1 MVARP
6 SPTSAPNSPR
16 RTKDCIRAACSDPG
30 GGQSPDAGRVQS
42 ASSVQARGS
51 CPSFPGNQRGS
62 VSDELE
68 QLYQST
74 YTAVVRFLY
83 RKVWDAERAEDLAQE
98 VFVRALAHRPEK
110 PRAWVFAV
118 AANLARD
125 EARAAVRRKRHLTL
139 LKGDPVAQPAV
150 GLAADDAVEHDE
162 QMAAVQEALNT
173 LTPRDREILLLW
185 DAGLSYPEIAAQ
197 TGLAVGAVGT
207 TLARAR
213 RRLVEAHDRRH
224 TRTGTDAAHS

>member
-1 MVARP
+1 V
-6 SPTSAPNSPR
+6 
-16 RTKDCIRAACSDPG
+16 
-30 GGQSPDAGRVQS
+30 
-42 ASSVQARGS
+42 
-51 CPSFPGNQRGS
+51 
-62 VSDELE
+62 VSDEFE
-68 QLYQST
+68 ALYAST

-139 LKGDPVAQPAV
+139 LKGDPVAQPTFAPS
-150 GLAADDAVEHDE
+150 AEDQVERDE
-162 QMAAVQEALNT
+162 QIAAVQDALGT

-213 RRLVEAHDRRH
+213 KRLVAAHGRQHLGDH
-224 TRTGTDAAHS
+224 AAHS

>member
-1 MVARP
+1 V
-6 SPTSAPNSPR
+6 T
-16 RTKDCIRAACSDPG
+16 
-30 GGQSPDAGRVQS
+30 
-42 ASSVQARGS
+42 
-51 CPSFPGNQRGS
+51 
-62 VSDELE
+62 DELE

-139 LKGDPVAQPAV
+139 LKGDPIAQPTVAP
-150 GLAADDAVEHDE
+150 AADTVEHDE
-162 QMAAVQEALNT
+162 QVASVQEALNT
-173 LTPRDREILLLW
+173 LTLRDREILLLW

-213 RRLVEAHDRRH
+213 RRLVEAHDRQQSN
-224 TRTGTDAAHS
+224 TGTDAAHS

>member
-1 MVARP
+1 VGVVCA
-6 SPTSAPNSPR
+6 SPTVAWRPLGVTGER
-16 RTKDCIRAACSDPG
+16 DFQQG
-30 GGQSPDAGRVQS
+30 AGLSGPEAV
-42 ASSVQARGS
+42 
-51 CPSFPGNQRGS
+51 
-62 VSDELE
+62 VSDDFET
-68 QLYQST
+68 LYEST

-110 PRAWVFAV
+110 PRAWLFAV

-139 LKGDPVAQPAV
+139 LRGDPVAQPTFEPSAE
-150 GLAADDAVEHDE
+150 DRVERDE
-162 QMAAVQEALNT
+162 QIAAVQEALGT

-213 RRLVEAHDRRH
+213 KRLVAAHERQH
-224 TRTGTDAAHS
+224 MGNHAAHS